1 LPLPAP
7 DGKEASDGNAG
18 DDDEDAG
25 KDDEGCSLRGKTEEE
40 RTYGGADETKTCM
53 RGRKVV
59 GIEKG
64 TGQTEKGARGRRRW
78 RSWKR

>member
-53 RGRKVV
+53 RGDV
-59 GIEKG
+59 GKRGEKG
-64 TGQTEKGARGRRRW
+64 GGGGGERNESGQH
-78 RSWKR
+78 